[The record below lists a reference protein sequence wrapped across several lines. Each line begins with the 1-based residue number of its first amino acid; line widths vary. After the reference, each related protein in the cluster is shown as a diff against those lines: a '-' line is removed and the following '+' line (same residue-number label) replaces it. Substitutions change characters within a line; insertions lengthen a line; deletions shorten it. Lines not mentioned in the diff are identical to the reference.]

1 MRVVFMGTPH
11 FAAVILEYLAQ
22 HHDVVGVFTRPDAIR
37 SRGKETSASPVKEM
51 ARKYVLPVYEYASF
65 KEDEPKSLLK
75 ELAPDVVCVAAYG
88 ALLPKEVLDVAP
100 YGALN
105 VHASLLP
112 RWRGAAP
119 IEHAI
124 LSGDEYAGVSIM
136 KMEEGLDTGAY
147 SVQRSLE
154 IGSLTAEELT
164 DELAVLGASALLV
177 ALQHIELG
185 EISWVEQ
192 DETQVT
198 YAHKIQKGALDIN
211 PCMSVRDNLLRI
223 QATSTSHTSRATFA
237 GKNVTILRAADV
249 SVDDTQA
256 PFDLPCGH
264 LVFRAKRLFA
274 SCSDGIFELLSLRPD
289 GKKDMDAKAFAAGVQ
304 GIKSGDIT
312 WEALG
317 D

>member
-11 FAAVILEYLAQ
+11 FAAVILEYLVQ
-22 HHDVVGVFTRPDAIR
+22 HHEVVGVFTRPDAVR

-51 ARKYVLPVYEYASF
+51 ARKYILPVYEYASF
-65 KEDEPKSLLK
+65 KDEEPKALLK

-88 ALLPKEVLDVAP
+88 ALLPKEVLEVAP
-100 YGALN
+100 HGALN

-119 IEHAI
+119 IERAI

-185 EISWVEQ
+185 EITWVEQ
-192 DETQVT
+192 DEAQVS
-198 YAHKIQKGALDIN
+198 YAHKIQKGELDIS
-211 PCMSVRDNLLRI
+211 PLLSVKEILLRV
-223 QATSTSHTSRATFA
+223 QATSASHTCRAALA
-237 GKNVTILRAADV
+237 GKNVTILRAAAV
-249 SVDDTQA
+249 SADDTQA
-256 PFDLPCGH
+256 PTDLACGR
-264 LVFRAKRLFA
+264 LIFRAKRLFA
-274 SCSDGIFELLSLRPD
+274 SCSDGIFELLALKPD

-304 GIKSGDIT
+304 NIKSGDIT
-312 WEALG
+312 WEALC